1 MRMEHARIRLRGG
14 YAIAAGAILLIGV
27 PLVESVTLASA
38 GYLTAVQQTAQHG
51 DFRPLVAWLAAH
63 SGIDGAFR
71 LFEALP
77 FLLAATLPGTLRRI
91 LGPASLLG
99 GRVMAFAGQIGFA
112 CYLLAIIM
120 GIFSSKSAAS
130 SFASA
135 TTAAQQQAAVSSF
148 ANAFGAQNVV
158 SHVVGGV
165 LLVLFL
171 ALFCI
176 RNLRTNQLPLLLTFL
191 GMVTG
196 VLLLLTAVQFLAQ
209 PVQIEASTSAL
220 SFASLALWLLLAG
233 IVLVRLPATVAIPAA
248 ASTAPPTTTT
258 PPAPADDMGAANAST
273 PISRE

>member
-1 MRMEHARIRLRGG
+1 ML
-14 YAIAAGAILLIGV
+14 GV

-38 GYLTAVQQTAQHG
+38 GYLTTVQQTAQHG

-77 FLLAATLPGTLRRI
+77 FLLAVTLPGTLRRI
-91 LGPASLLG
+91 LGSESSIN
-99 GRVMAFAGQIGFA
+99 GRVMAIAGQFGFA
-112 CYLLAIIM
+112 LYLLAIIM
-120 GIFSSKSAAS
+120 GIISSKSAAS

-135 TTAAQQQAAVSSF
+135 TTAAQQQAAADSF
-148 ANAFGAQNVV
+148 ASAFGAQNVV
-158 SHVVGGV
+158 SHVGGGM

-209 PVQIEASTSAL
+209 PAQIEASTSAL

-233 IVLVRLPATVAIPAA
+233 IVLVRLPATGRILATAP
-248 ASTAPPTTTT
+248 TAPPTTTT
-258 PPAPADDMGAANAST
+258 PPTSTDNIDAAHASAPS
-273 PISRE
+273 SQE